1 MSVNIEVK
9 KISEKEIW
17 VGENKTSLIEE
28 NIIHVISKGEQ
39 TTELATIQNKINLGL
54 ASMVEGKISYL
65 IDLNQSGKSSPE
77 ARSIW
82 SKACEHENTYKVAVF
97 GLHPVAKVIASFV
110 FGITRK
116 KDMRFFCLEK
126 EARSWLL
133 S

>member
-65 IDLNQSGKSSPE
+65 IDLNHSGKSSPE

-116 KDMRFFCLEK
+116 KDMRFFRSED

-133 S
+133 K